1 MQDQAPVD
9 IDGASRLR
17 VPDVQAA
24 ALLSEEEVLQY
35 VPDLV
40 TAAGT
45 GDIVIYDRA
54 LDLTNAGAPDG
65 GMIVRLPLE
74 LFTGAAAVAHAST
87 LAVDDAYTVAEGVVG
102 HSEPL
107 GTGVL
112 ANDDGS
118 ITGAVQIVGVGAFAS
133 DAGGTVTLASDGSFA
148 YDAPA
153 GDFTGEDSWQY
164 LGTPGGNV
172 ATVTIDVTNTPDA
185 PVALDDAR
193 SVFEGEAV
201 NVGVLGNDHDPDG
214 DALTVTL
221 TAPLVAGVVVN
232 AADQSVSF
240 TAPGASFSFTYEVSD
255 GALTSG
261 MATVS
266 IDVTAA
272 GGPTLSVVDGGT
284 GVAIAGGFRWVVEED
299 VGFHPVPNVR
309 DLDILSF
316 NFHKSYMPVVASG
329 EGAALPT
336 LDYGTV
342 TDPRHYYVSVLPNDG
357 YEMGGAPIA
366 PGATAVEVFV
376 QPVPQPTA
384 QIIVFV
390 FEDTLPVN
398 GQSDLPEELGLE
410 GFHVFIDEPAG
421 SYGHAG
427 GKVTMDAYTNPIGT
441 TYCDATNT
449 GTGQD
454 CDGKAIGE
462 VNVLGD
468 TFVVTDA
475 NGRANIKNLP
485 PGKYGVIVTP
495 PAGDPGL
502 WHQTSTIE
510 GSKVQDAWVKQNEP
524 PFLRGVRTSG
534 ISRFRRLREGD
545 TA

>member
-1 MQDQAPVD
+1 MNAGLTTHV
-9 IDGASRLR
+9 AALR
-17 VPDVQAA
+17 VDGSANHLSIHAEDGNVYPDPKEQASVTLPA
-24 ALLSEEEVLQY
+24 GQTKGA
-35 VPDLV
+35 LV

-309 DLDILSF
+309 DLDILSEGPG
-316 NFHKSYMPVVASG
+316 HPVLQLSQELHA
-329 EGAALPT
+329 
-336 LDYGTV
+336 
-342 TDPRHYYVSVLPNDG
+342 R
-357 YEMGGAPIA
+357 GG
-366 PGATAVEVFV
+366 V
-376 QPVPQPTA
+376 
-384 QIIVFV
+384 
-390 FEDTLPVN
+390 
-398 GQSDLPEELGLE
+398 
-410 GFHVFIDEPAG
+410 
-421 SYGHAG
+421 
-427 GKVTMDAYTNPIGT
+427 
-441 TYCDATNT
+441 
-449 GTGQD
+449 
-454 CDGKAIGE
+454 
-462 VNVLGD
+462 
-468 TFVVTDA
+468 
-475 NGRANIKNLP
+475 GR
-485 PGKYGVIVTP
+485 
-495 PAGDPGL
+495 
-502 WHQTSTIE
+502 
-510 GSKVQDAWVKQNEP
+510 
-524 PFLRGVRTSG
+524 RGCPSHP
-534 ISRFRRLREGD
+534 RLRHRYRP
-545 TA
+545 